1 MDGDAVSCPH
11 ATERIERQDLT
22 AVHMFNLSE
31 IPQRYE
37 WRTCL
42 ECGRVRQ
49 RLNGAEWLGMT
60 MLPPSREIR

>member
-1 MDGDAVSCPH
+1 MSCPH
-11 ATERIERQDLT
+11 KTERIERQDLT

-42 ECGRVRQ
+42 ECGRTRQ
-49 RLNGAEWLGMT
+49 RINGSKWTGMMT
-60 MLPPSREIR
+60 LPPSREAKLR